1 VNSNIIEISGL
12 DKYYDGNRILKSL
25 NFSVSRGEIVSII
38 GRSGCGKTTLLKCV
52 NLLEIPENGIYNI
65 NNTIFDFTNLN
76 LAALKTRRFFS
87 GQNTFL
93 DKADYLG
100 YDLKTRIMQIRRK
113 IALIFQSL
121 NLFSNL
127 NVLENVSLAP
137 RIINGLTKEE
147 ATELAISLLNKLNL
161 RGFEKRMPYSL
172 SGGQAQRVAIARS
185 LAMNPDVILFDEPTS
200 ALDPELISDF
210 VEVMKDLQSEGI
222 TQIIVT
228 HQMLLARVVAD
239 RVVYMEDGELI
250 ESGTPEQIFDHP
262 KDPKTS
268 SYISKVLLR

>member
-52 NLLEIPENGIYNI
+52 NLLEIPENGFYNI

-76 LAALKTRRFFS
+76 LAALKTRRIFS
-87 GQNTFL
+87 GQSTFL

-100 YDLKTRIMQIRRK
+100 YELKTSIMQIRRK

-161 RGFEKRMPYSL
+161 RDFEKRMPNSL
-172 SGGQAQRVAIARS
+172 SGGEAQRVAIARS

-210 VEVMKDLQSEGI
+210 VELMKDLQSEGI

-239 RVVYMEDGELI
+239 RVMYMEDGELI
-250 ESGTPEQIFDHP
+250 ECGTPEQIFDNP

>member
-1 VNSNIIEISGL
+1 MNSNIIEISGL
-12 DKYYDGNRILKSL
+12 DKYYDGNRILKAL

-76 LAALKTRRFFS
+76 LAALKTRRIFS

-100 YDLKTRIMQIRRK
+100 YELKTSIMQIRRK

-147 ATELAISLLNKLNL
+147 AAELAISLLNKLNL
-161 RGFEKRMPYSL
+161 RDFEKRMPYSL

-210 VEVMKDLQSEGI
+210 VELMKDLQSEGI

-239 RVVYMEDGELI
+239 RVVYMQDGELI
-250 ESGTPEQIFDHP
+250 ESGTPEEIFDNP

>member
-1 VNSNIIEISGL
+1 MNSNIIEISGL

-52 NLLEIPENGIYNI
+52 NLLEIPENGFYNI
-65 NNTIFDFTNLN
+65 NDTIFDFTNLN
-76 LAALKTRRFFS
+76 LAALNTRRLFS
-87 GQNTFL
+87 GQSTFL

-100 YDLKTRIMQIRRK
+100 YDLKTSIMQIRRK

-147 ATELAISLLNKLNL
+147 ATELAISLLHKLNL
-161 RGFEKRMPYSL
+161 RDFEKRMPYSL

-210 VEVMKDLQSEGI
+210 VELMKHLQSEGI

-228 HQMLLARVVAD
+228 HQMLLARVVSD
-239 RVVYMEDGELI
+239 RVVYMQDGELI
-250 ESGTPEQIFDHP
+250 ESGTPEQIFDDP

>member
-1 VNSNIIEISGL
+1 MIEISGL

-52 NLLEIPENGIYNI
+52 NLLEIPENGFYNI

-76 LAALKTRRFFS
+76 LAALKTRRIFS
-87 GQNTFL
+87 GQSTFL

-100 YDLKTRIMQIRRK
+100 YELKTSIMQIRRK

-161 RGFEKRMPYSL
+161 RDFEKRMPNSL
-172 SGGQAQRVAIARS
+172 SGGEAQRVAIARS

-210 VEVMKDLQSEGI
+210 VELMKDLQSEGI

-239 RVVYMEDGELI
+239 RVMYMEDGELI
-250 ESGTPEQIFDHP
+250 ECGTPEQIFDNP